1 MLRTVGKKGHVLN
14 AAIMFFGIQFPNV
27 FPNGSAIPA
36 LIYLISLSSPQ
47 LLQTRPYALMNGLL
61 SKKCF
66 E

>member
-1 MLRTVGKKGHVLN
+1 
-14 AAIMFFGIQFPNV
+14 MFFGIQFPNG

-36 LIYLISLSSPQ
+36 LIYPISLSSPQ
-47 LLQTRPYALMNGLL
+47 LFQTRPYALMNGLL